1 MIGQKKAMITCNKCD
16 LGFLVLVLILV
27 LVQVLVIDLV
37 RGGEEEIKPMCVQQ
51 LPNNKQASAD
61 KL

>member
-16 LGFLVLVLILV
+16 LDVLVLVLV
-27 LVQVLVIDLV
+27 LGQVQVLVMGLV
-37 RGGEEEIKPMCVQQ
+37 RGGEEVKPMCVQQ

-61 KL
+61 KI

>member
-16 LGFLVLVLILV
+16 LDVLVLFLIS
-27 LVQVLVIDLV
+27 VQVLVIGLV

-61 KL
+61 KI